1 MITECATC
9 NMAEEPNLPP
19 SLFEGKSGEEDKD
32 EEDKGQQANDEAGKL
47 KVSGADDSEVVLV
60 EPDDDADDGEEKK
73 EGGSLSSSGYD
84 KETHEKVTHYNQSE
98 DSKAVDEP
106 LEHSCHEVI
115 QEGDPLEHKEE
126 DIGGDESSIDKPFTT
141 IKVSVDIKLVE
152 LSLYVGGMR
161 TAALATIQVPV
172 ELCFLLHETVQ

>member
-1 MITECATC
+1 
-9 NMAEEPNLPP
+9 MAEEPNLPP

-32 EEDKGQQANDEAGKL
+32 EEDKEQQANDEAGKL

-73 EGGSLSSSGYD
+73 EGGSLLSSG

-115 QEGDPLEHKEE
+115 QEGDPLEHKE
-126 DIGGDESSIDKPFTT
+126 DVGSDESSIDKPFTT

-152 LSLYVGGMR
+152 LGLYVGGMR